1 MRRKIIV
8 SALAVTAL
16 ALAGACSAV
25 DTGTGTG
32 DTSGSGSTDQAETT
46 LPASCDGENPYVA
59 VSLPN
64 LTNPYYVAMKQGFE
78 DGGAAN
84 GFDVEVQVANDDDAQ
99 QLAQVEAMLQKDP
112 CALALNPVKS
122 EPAAGIVKAANDAG
136 VPVFTVNV
144 IVDEDALAA
153 QGATIVQYLGADN
166 EAGGRAMGEKVLED
180 LGADAT
186 LSIGF
191 ITEPDERPVV
201 IRDEGFTDAVSAD
214 PNAEVVAKV
223 DGNVKPDDSLRVTGE
238 MLQGNQDINVIWAST
253 GPAVYGA
260 LQALG
265 NRTDVALYGFCASE
279 EPLTEVYR
287 GCVAQ
292 EPESYGTQVTEQ
304 IRAYVDGEDVE
315 AEILLPLKAFTVGET
330 PAPGEVG

>member
-1 MRRKIIV
+1 
-8 SALAVTAL
+8 
-16 ALAGACSAV
+16 
-25 DTGTGTG
+25 
-32 DTSGSGSTDQAETT
+32 
-46 LPASCDGENPYVA
+46 
-59 VSLPN
+59 
-64 LTNPYYVAMKQGFE
+64 
-78 DGGAAN
+78 
-84 GFDVEVQVANDDDAQ
+84 
-99 QLAQVEAMLQKDP
+99 
-112 CALALNPVKS
+112 
-122 EPAAGIVKAANDAG
+122 
-136 VPVFTVNV
+136 
-144 IVDEDALAA
+144 
-153 QGATIVQYLGADN
+153 
-166 EAGGRAMGEKVLED
+166 MGEQVLAD
-180 LGADAT
+180 LGPDAA

-201 IRDEGFTDAVSAD
+201 IRDEGFTDAVSANL
-214 PNAEVVAKV
+214 NAEVVAKV

-238 MLQGNQDINVIWAST
+238 MLQGNQDVNVIWAST

-315 AEILLPLKAFTVGET
+315 PEILLPLKAFTVGET
-330 PAPGEVG
+330 PAPGRSADMTDVTTSAPRGAAGAAPCGPAGSSRASRTCGCSRAST